1 MPSVNLK
8 SLEKKLDQVIALLKI
23 LASKDIEEKRRIVL
37 STPRKQQI
45 YELCDGTNEMRE
57 IAKKAGVSG
66 EYVRLTIR
74 DLEDMGFVTV
84 RSKGKKRYPIR
95 VI

>member
-1 MPSVNLK
+1 MSSDNLE
-8 SLEKKLDQVIALLKI
+8 SLERRLDHVIALLKI
-23 LASKDIEEKRRIVL
+23 LASKQIEEKRRIIL
-37 STPRKQQI
+37 STPKKQQI

-57 IAKKAGVSG
+57 IAEKADVSG

-74 DLEDMGFVTV
+74 DLEDIGFVIV
-84 RSKGKKRYPIR
+84 QSKGTKHYPKR